1 MATTREGEHSLQD
14 GNNLYTKTWIPQG
27 PPAAILVFVHG
38 FSDHCNCYYNFFPT
52 LALSHDIQVHA
63 FDQRGWGRS
72 VHAPSERGLTGPTSQ
87 VLADISSIVE
97 SQLPAAAP
105 VFLMGHSM
113 GGQEVLY
120 WAARGPSQLRTQITG
135 YLAESP
141 WIALHPDSQP
151 NKFTIMGGRL
161 AAMVAPKLQMLQKLD
176 ATWKSRDE
184 SVRKDWVE
192 DELCHDTGTLE
203 GLSGMLQRADELNSG
218 KIKFKGSKTM
228 RLWLSHGS
236 GDRITSFD
244 ASKRFVEKLDI
255 KDKEFK
261 KYEGWYHALHAEPG
275 EDRDTFAKDV
285 ARWILARVDPPNTLP
300 AVDSETK
307 SKL

>member
-1 MATTREGEHSLQD
+1 M
-14 GNNLYTKTWIPQG
+14 
-27 PPAAILVFVHG
+27 
-38 FSDHCNCYYNFFPT
+38 
-52 LALSHDIQVHA
+52 
-63 FDQRGWGRS
+63 
-72 VHAPSERGLTGPTSQ
+72 
-87 VLADISSIVE
+87 
-97 SQLPAAAP
+97 
-105 VFLMGHSM
+105 
-113 GGQEVLY
+113 LY

-261 KYEGWYHALHAEPG
+261 KYEGWYHACKLTVKKRSNGHAQTDYVLVHAEPG